1 MTEAYQ
7 ESSAPR
13 IVALVFGRHTD
24 YVWGLRFLLLL
35 SLILF
40 LFSLSMGF
48 YFGDRIPGDTLDD
61 VLEAAFPE
69 LENMSPLTLFLFVFL
84 SNVIKN
90 FVWMVLGAFFSLPSL
105 LFTAING
112 FIMGW
117 LTYSVQQE
125 HSLLLAVAGLVPH
138 GVIEIPLLLLSSAAG
153 MSLGYQMINRLRR
166 RSGLKAEFL
175 RAISLFIWRITPL
188 LFITAVIEFTVT
200 PIFMS
205 MVI

>member
-1 MTEAYQ
+1 MTE
-7 ESSAPR
+7 ESQRDSAPR
-13 IVALVFGRHTD
+13 IVALVFGRHAD
-24 YVWGLRFLLLL
+24 YVWGLRVLLLL

-40 LFSLSMGF
+40 LFSLGMGF
-48 YFGDRIPGDTLDD
+48 YFGDRISVDTLDD
-61 VLEAAFPE
+61 VLESAFPE
-69 LENMSPLTLFLFVFL
+69 LETMSPITLFLFVFFN
-84 SNVIKN
+84 NVIKN

-105 LFTAING
+105 LFTALNG

-117 LTYSVQQE
+117 LSYSVQQE
-125 HSLLLAVAGLVPH
+125 YSLLLAVAGLVPH
-138 GVIEIPLLLLSSAAG
+138 SVIEIPLLLLSSAAG